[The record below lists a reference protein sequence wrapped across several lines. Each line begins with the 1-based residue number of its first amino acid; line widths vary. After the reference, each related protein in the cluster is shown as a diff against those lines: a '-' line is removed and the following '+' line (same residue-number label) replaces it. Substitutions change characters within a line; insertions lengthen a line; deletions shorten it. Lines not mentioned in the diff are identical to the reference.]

1 MWCPFNDLLLRK
13 KVPVAS
19 AGAGVNFRNWVQQQA
34 ALGFTI
40 ARAKRSCAIA
50 LLRAPRC
57 ICNLVPSF
65 AEVKSSCSCRWREES
80 SARLSLL
87 HRIPF
92 NLRQILFLTTPFEE
106 SRQMPLLLP
115 EAIPWEER
123 QACRAARARGAE
135 GALVKYFSTFF

>member
-13 KVPVAS
+13 KGSRGIGWSWGWTLETECSSKQHLGSPSLAPSAVVPSLSCVHLAAS
-19 AGAGVNFRNWVQQQA
+19 A
-34 ALGFTI
+34 T
-40 ARAKRSCAIA
+40 
-50 LLRAPRC
+50 LL
-57 ICNLVPSF
+57 PSF
-65 AEVKSSCSCRWREES
+65 AGGVKSSCSCRWRREGS
-80 SARLSLL
+80 SASVSLL

-123 QACRAARARGAE
+123 RACRAARASE
-135 GALVKYFSTFF
+135 ALPQRQRAR